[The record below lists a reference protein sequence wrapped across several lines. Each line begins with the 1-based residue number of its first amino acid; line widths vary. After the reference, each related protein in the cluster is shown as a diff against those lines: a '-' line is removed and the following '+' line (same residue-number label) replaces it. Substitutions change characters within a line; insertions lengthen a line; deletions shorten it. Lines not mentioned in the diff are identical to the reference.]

1 MGEPGMRLRGR
12 KLWQTG
18 SCLLCVIA
26 ERSYSVGLAGTEFS
40 GGRITGPILDSYD
53 VGIVLFVLAALL
65 TFVYP
70 RVAAAAGIGAALMCF
85 PLYFYFT
92 APGPFRRIF
101 PGEYSVPTHTN
112 FVWDG
117 RAMFG
122 IVTLAVVTSICVS
135 NLSSF
140 RREAPAGS

>member
-1 MGEPGMRLRGR
+1 MVPRGR
-12 KLWQTG
+12 KLWQAG

-26 ERSYSVGLAGTEFS
+26 NQRYFVGLEGTEFS

-53 VGIVLFVLAALL
+53 VGIVLFVVALLL

-70 RVAAAAGIGAALMCF
+70 RVAAATSIGASLMCF

-101 PGEYSVPTHTN
+101 PGEYSVPTHGN
-112 FVWDG
+112 FVWDR

-122 IVTLAVVTSICVS
+122 IVTLAVATSICVS

-140 RREAPAGS
+140 RRAPQPLD

>member
-1 MGEPGMRLRGR
+1 MVLGGR
-12 KLWQTG
+12 KLWQAG

-26 ERSYSVGLAGTEFS
+26 HQRYFVGLEGTEFR

-53 VGIVLFVLAALL
+53 VGVVLFVLALLL

-70 RVAAAAGIGAALMCF
+70 RFAAATGIGASLMCF
-85 PLYFYFT
+85 PLYFYFA
-92 APGPFRRIF
+92 APGPFRRVF
-101 PGEYSVPTHTN
+101 PGEYSVPTHGN
-112 FVWDG
+112 FVWDRG
-117 RAMFG
+117 AMFG

-140 RREAPAGS
+140 RREPLQPLD